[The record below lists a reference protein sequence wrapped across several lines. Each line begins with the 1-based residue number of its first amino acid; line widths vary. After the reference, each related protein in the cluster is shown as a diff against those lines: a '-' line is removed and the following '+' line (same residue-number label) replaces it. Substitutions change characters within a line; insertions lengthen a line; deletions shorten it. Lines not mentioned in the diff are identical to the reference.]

1 MTENRWA
8 VRGPWHPVAVIQSFC
23 SAGALRHHVWLLE
36 NAWSQLS
43 TTAPLTLSHPHC
55 GITSHGVNHW
65 SCTCTV
71 NAVHKRDRRQDTRA
85 AFLICCLA
93 VKELKVFLKVSKS
106 LMKEVEIQELGSL
119 ILQAAFLSKTRV
131 GLGGTQHTWHL
142 PVRTTLSRWAC
153 PQLLTPAFMCPPSW
167 CQVKTSYLKQTPE
180 YTSSRT
186 LRLVFFSTSSLRNQT
201 SLASLSCSVF
211 WSHVV

>member
-1 MTENRWA
+1 M
-8 VRGPWHPVAVIQSFC
+8 
-23 SAGALRHHVWLLE
+23 
-36 NAWSQLS
+36 
-43 TTAPLTLSHPHC
+43 
-55 GITSHGVNHW
+55 
-65 SCTCTV
+65 CTV

-142 PVRTTLSRWAC
+142 SVRTTLS
-153 PQLLTPAFMCPPSW
+153 Q
-167 CQVKTSYLKQTPE
+167 
-180 YTSSRT
+180 
-186 LRLVFFSTSSLRNQT
+186 
-201 SLASLSCSVF
+201 
-211 WSHVV
+211 